1 MVITF
6 NDISFVF
13 QIHFFSTVSFVVHLS
28 AVGRNRHT
36 SNVRNP
42 TRNHSNKPLKKTKKT
57 RKLADTSSEPQGR
70 ANRQCRRVMGIVR
83 EVQIDSNVLQ
93 QQQLVFDC

>member
-13 QIHFFSTVSFVVHLS
+13 QKLDTFFSTVSFVVHLS

-42 TRNHSNKPLKKTKKT
+42 TRNHSNKPLKKT
-57 RKLADTSSEPQGR
+57 RKLADTSSEPQGL

-83 EVQIDSNVLQ
+83 EVQIDPNVLQ
-93 QQQLVFDC
+93 QQQLMFDC

>member
-13 QIHFFSTVSFVVHLS
+13 QKLHTFFSTVSFVVHLS

-42 TRNHSNKPLKKTKKT
+42 TRNHSNKPLKKQENLLTHPLNLKDL
-57 RKLADTSSEPQGR
+57 RIASAAE
-70 ANRQCRRVMGIVR
+70 
-83 EVQIDSNVLQ
+83 
-93 QQQLVFDC
+93 

>member
-42 TRNHSNKPLKKTKKT
+42 TRNHSNKPLKKKKKQENLLT
-57 RKLADTSSEPQGR
+57 HPLNLKD
-70 ANRQCRRVMGIVR
+70 VR
-83 EVQIDSNVLQ
+83 IASAAE
-93 QQQLVFDC
+93 

>member
-1 MVITF
+1 MVISF

-13 QIHFFSTVSFVVHLS
+13 QKLDTFFSTVSFVVHLS

-42 TRNHSNKPLKKTKKT
+42 TRNHSNKPLKKKQENLLTHPLNLK
-57 RKLADTSSEPQGR
+57 D
-70 ANRQCRRVMGIVR
+70 VR
-83 EVQIDSNVLQ
+83 IASAAE
-93 QQQLVFDC
+93 